1 MYPRWMLAATADA
14 RIHGVRVNYVF
25 DWKTTS
31 TGDARNRL
39 ASESS
44 GTIHFAGSDSDLEE
58 EFREQ
63 MPNAW
68 LLPILGDAVVIG
80 VNLPNFTAN
89 FTDLDLKIPRET
101 LADIFLGRIRRWDH
115 ASLSLWN
122 PPLAHVHED
131 IALVVRSD
139 PCAVSE
145 TLSDALSSF
154 SVEWRGK
161 VGRSSRPRWPEQN
174 ISAEDDHSVA
184 LGIIGRPYSL
194 GFLSQSAAKMF
205 KLRTAHI
212 STMLPI
218 GGTVVTFVAPNALSV
233 QSAMDSFSKSV
244 DETAKN
250 QGSLFSGS
258 IVDPKESPNA
268 YPISRFAYI
277 LFDPSKLEC
286 SVLNFVVYLI
296 YWAWTS
302 PQAAAIAGSSD
313 VASISPAISRILLAS
328 MKEMRC
334 SDVATGLG
342 VVRQAVDTYD
352 DSFFGAGASDP

>member
-1 MYPRWMLAATADA
+1 
-14 RIHGVRVNYVF
+14 
-25 DWKTTS
+25 
-31 TGDARNRL
+31 
-39 ASESS
+39 
-44 GTIHFAGSDSDLEE
+44 
-58 EFREQ
+58 

-115 ASLSLWN
+115 TSLSLWN

-161 VGRSSRPRWPEQN
+161 VGRSSRPRWPQQE
-174 ISAEDDHSVA
+174 ITAADDQSVA

-194 GFLSQSAAKMF
+194 GFLSQNAAKMF
-205 KLRTAHI
+205 KLRMAHI
-212 STMLPI
+212 STI
-218 GGTVVTFVAPNALSV
+218 GGTFVAPNAVSV
-233 QSAMDSFSKSV
+233 QSAMDSFSTTV
-244 DETAKN
+244 DEVAKN
-250 QGSLFSGS
+250 HGSLFSGS
-258 IVDPKESPNA
+258 IVDPKGRPGA
-268 YPISRFAYI
+268 YPISRFTYI

-286 SVLNFVVYLI
+286 SILNFVVYLI
-296 YWAWTS
+296 YWVWTS

-313 VASISPAISRILLAS
+313 VACIAPAISRILLAS
-328 MKEMRC
+328 MKGMRC
-334 SDVATGLG
+334 SALATGLG
-342 VVRQAVDTYD
+342 VVRLAVDRYD